1 MAERKTDDVALS
13 DKLAKAATSEGKVQR
28 IIYDGGPR
36 AVRGFGLRV
45 TVAGARSF
53 ILTYWNAEG
62 RQRRTTIGTYPQP
75 WSVEAAR
82 KKAGQLKR
90 QIRDGHDPL
99 KERTATRTAPTMADL
114 CDRYIEDHLPRKR
127 PSSQAED
134 KSMIARALK
143 PKLGTRKVA
152 AVTHAEIDKL
162 HRDLKATP
170 YRANRV
176 LALVSKMFSLAIR
189 WGWRTDNPAKGVER
203 YPEVKRTRN
212 LAPDELQRLTTALD
226 AYPDRRAAQEAERR
240 GGKVKP
246 ETVATARRA
255 AETACNIV
263 RLLLLTGCR
272 RGEAL
277 GATWD
282 QLDLERGVWI
292 KPGATTKQKTTHI
305 APLGE
310 AAVAL
315 LRRIR
320 DEAPKGEDGEPI
332 RPLVFSIGNGPISE
346 LNDEWAALRTAAKLP
361 GVRLHDLRHSF
372 ASLLVSSGASLP
384 MIGALLGHTNPNTTA
399 RYAHL
404 FDDPLRKLADEVGH
418 VVTGTKPADVVPIR
432 KDAKQ

>member
-13 DKLAKAATSEGKVQR
+13 DKLAKAATSEGKAQR
-28 IIYDGGPR
+28 ILYDGGKR

-45 TVAGARSF
+45 TAAGAKSF

-62 RQRRTTIGTYPQP
+62 RQRRYTIGAYPQP
-75 WSVEAAR
+75 YSVEAAR

-99 KERTATRTAPTMADL
+99 EERVSTRTAPTMADL

-127 PSSQAED
+127 PSSQADD
-134 KSMIARALK
+134 KSMIARTLK
-143 PKLGTRKVA
+143 PKVGNRKVA
-152 AVTHAEIDKL
+152 AVSHAEIDKL

-176 LALVSKMFSLAIR
+176 LALVSKMFNLAIR

-203 YPEVKRTRN
+203 FPEAKRTRY
-212 LAPDELQRLTTALD
+212 LAAEELKRLTAALA
-226 AYPDRRAAQEAERR
+226 AYPDQRAAQEAERR
-240 GGKVKP
+240 GGNVKP
-246 ETVATARRA
+246 ETVANARRA
-255 AETACNIV
+255 AETACNVV

-282 QLDLERGVWI
+282 QLDLESGVWT
-292 KPGATTKQKTTHI
+292 KPGATTKQKTAHI

-310 AAVAL
+310 AAVVL
-315 LRRIR
+315 LKQIR
-320 DEAPKGEDGEPI
+320 DEAPKDEDGEPI
-332 RPLVFSIGNGPISE
+332 RPLVFSIGGGPMSE
-346 LNDEWAALRTAAKLP
+346 LNDEWRELRKMAKLP
-361 GVRLHDLRHSF
+361 GVRLHDIRHSF
-372 ASLLVSSGASLP
+372 ASLLASGGASLP
-384 MIGALLGHTNPNTTA
+384 MIGALLGHSNPNTTA

-404 FDDPLRKLADEVGH
+404 FQDPLRKLADEVGH
-418 VVTGTKPADVVPIR
+418 VVTGTKSAEVTPIR
-432 KDAKQ
+432 ERSS